1 MTKFDFVATALHGV
15 TEPPEPWKRA
25 ISIMNRDIGE
35 LIGELYVERH
45 FKHEAKER
53 MDTMIQNLL
62 KSYDHSIRE
71 LDWMGEQ
78 TREKALEKLWKINTK
93 IGFPDKW
100 TDYSELEI
108 VEHSLITNT
117 RNAANFSNYKAVSE
131 LDKPVDKSK
140 WHMNPQTVNGKHS
153 AWTIT
158 PPIPNLLSFLTPL
171 TTTATTT
178 TQ

>member
-1 MTKFDFVATALHGV
+1 
-15 TEPPEPWKRA
+15 
-25 ISIMNRDIGE
+25 
-35 LIGELYVERH
+35 
-45 FKHEAKER
+45 

-62 KSYDHSIRE
+62 KSYDQSIRE
-71 LDWMGEQ
+71 LDWIGEQ

-171 TTTATTT
+171 ATTATTT

>member
-117 RNAANFSNYKAVSE
+117 RNAANFSNYMMRSE
-131 LDKPVDKSK
+131 LDKPIDKSK
-140 WHMNPQTVNGKHS
+140 WKMTPQTVNGKHL
-153 AWTIT
+153 A
-158 PPIPNLLSFLTPL
+158 
-171 TTTATTT
+171 
-178 TQ
+178 